1 MRVFSEFSENCFNS
15 LLKRLSGTKHQNHRK
30 NMLHGSHIKDKLK
43 KLNAKAK
50 NQKWEYFF
58 SSQIKKLQSKLDYI

>member
-1 MRVFSEFSENCFNS
+1 
-15 LLKRLSGTKHQNHRK
+15 
-30 NMLHGSHIKDKLK
+30 MLHGPHIKDKLK